1 MNYLVN
7 TSFNSS
13 VLSLRLAAF
22 LDCPNLRA
30 IKLCF
35 HKMDGWNLNFML
47 DNVKEKNLC
56 LVMGKY
62 CRKMDTSVF
71 GRSYILQKE
80 KEIYFDPSLSVWSD
94 INRILVTTFSMKTA
108 RNIKL

>member
-47 DNVKEKNLC
+47 DNVKEKNH
-56 LVMGKY
+56 MPGYGK
-62 CRKMDTSVF
+62 
-71 GRSYILQKE
+71 ILQKNGHFSVWQV
-80 KEIYFDPSLSVWSD
+80 IYFAKGKGNIFWS
-94 INRILVTTFSMKTA
+94 
-108 RNIKL
+108 